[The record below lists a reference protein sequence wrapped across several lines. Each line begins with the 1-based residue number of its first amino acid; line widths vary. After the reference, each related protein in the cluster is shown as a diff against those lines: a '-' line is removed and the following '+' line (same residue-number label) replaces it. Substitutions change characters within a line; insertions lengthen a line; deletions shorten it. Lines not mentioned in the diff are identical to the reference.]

1 MRNFILTIIAAVLA
15 VGCAPKSDAVLV
27 FNVKNPTAREVVVVC
42 HNAIHTA
49 ALDENGSAELVMTG
63 MDAAYAKVF
72 YGRHFRT
79 IFFEKGDTPV
89 ISFDGRNFKDTFVF
103 EGEKSPMLYASYFGE
118 ENDISVEETHIDCG
132 GMGNEEDIITFDACA
147 LLEKSEEGTINELVE
162 ISNLINKFKI
172 DKKIDSKKY
181 PRMLELND
189 LTIFKEEEMESL
201 DNGLAIARKEYNTM
215 AFRYNEK
222 ANSFPMNKLAT
233 SFKLNKQ
240 YKICHFH
247 ILVIIEIL
255 QPQ

>member
-1 MRNFILTIIAAVLA
+1 MQ
-15 VGCAPKSDAVLV
+15 
-27 FNVKNPTAREVVVVC
+27 
-42 HNAIHTA
+42 
-49 ALDENGSAELVMTG
+49 
-63 MDAAYAKVF
+63 
-72 YGRHFRT
+72 T
-79 IFFEKGDTPV
+79 IFN
-89 ISFDGRNFKDTFVF
+89 ILFDYFFLFLGIGFVYYSYRQYTDLKERTAKIYDLFKKT
-103 EGEKSPMLYASYFGE
+103 LYPYLDKRYKEAKDLANSLKE
-118 ENDISVEETHIDCG
+118 EYGHIDKL
-132 GMGNEEDIITFDACA
+132 NTEIDRLLLI
-147 LLEKSEEGTINELVE
+147 LEKSEEGTINELVE

-240 YKICHFH
+240 YKIFDA
-247 ILVIIEIL
+247 LKTSNYDEIYEVFEEQEPEIHSL
-255 QPQ
+255 TVLNYIKEEDDLPKLKDEVEELTLDSDDEE

>member
-1 MRNFILTIIAAVLA
+1 MQ
-15 VGCAPKSDAVLV
+15 
-27 FNVKNPTAREVVVVC
+27 
-42 HNAIHTA
+42 
-49 ALDENGSAELVMTG
+49 
-63 MDAAYAKVF
+63 
-72 YGRHFRT
+72 T
-79 IFFEKGDTPV
+79 IFN
-89 ISFDGRNFKDTFVF
+89 ILFDYFFLFLGIGFVYYSYRQYTDLKERTAKIYDLFKKT
-103 EGEKSPMLYASYFGE
+103 LYPYLDKRYKEAKDLANSLKE
-118 ENDISVEETHIDCG
+118 EYGHIDKL
-132 GMGNEEDIITFDACA
+132 NTEIDRLILI
-147 LLEKSEEGTINELVE
+147 LEKSEEGTINELVE

-240 YKICHFH
+240 YKIFDA
-247 ILVIIEIL
+247 LKTSNYDEIYEVFEEQEPEIHSL
-255 QPQ
+255 TVLNYIKEDDDLPKLKDEVEELTLDSDDEE

>member
-1 MRNFILTIIAAVLA
+1 MQ
-15 VGCAPKSDAVLV
+15 
-27 FNVKNPTAREVVVVC
+27 
-42 HNAIHTA
+42 
-49 ALDENGSAELVMTG
+49 
-63 MDAAYAKVF
+63 
-72 YGRHFRT
+72 T
-79 IFFEKGDTPV
+79 IFNFL
-89 ISFDGRNFKDTFVF
+89 FDYFFLFLGIGFVYYSYRQYTDLKERTAKIYDLFKKT
-103 EGEKSPMLYASYFGE
+103 LYPYLDKRYKEAKDLANSLKE
-118 ENDISVEETHIDCG
+118 EYGHVDKLNTEIDRLLL
-132 GMGNEEDIITFDACA
+132 I
-147 LLEKSEEGTINELVE
+147 LEKSEEGTINELVE

-240 YKICHFH
+240 YKIFDA
-247 ILVIIEIL
+247 LKTSNYDEIYEVFEEQEPEIHSL
-255 QPQ
+255 TVLNYIKEDDDLPKLKDEVEELTLDSDDEE

>member
-1 MRNFILTIIAAVLA
+1 MQ
-15 VGCAPKSDAVLV
+15 
-27 FNVKNPTAREVVVVC
+27 
-42 HNAIHTA
+42 
-49 ALDENGSAELVMTG
+49 
-63 MDAAYAKVF
+63 
-72 YGRHFRT
+72 T
-79 IFFEKGDTPV
+79 IFN
-89 ISFDGRNFKDTFVF
+89 ILFDYFFLFLGIGFVYYSYRQYTDLKERTAKIYDLFKKT
-103 EGEKSPMLYASYFGE
+103 LYPYLDKRYKEAKDLANSLKE
-118 ENDISVEETHIDCG
+118 EYGHIDKL
-132 GMGNEEDIITFDACA
+132 NTEIDRLLLI
-147 LLEKSEEGTINELVE
+147 LEKSEEGTINELVE

-240 YKICHFH
+240 YKIFDA
-247 ILVIIEIL
+247 LKTSNYDEIYEVFEEQEPEIHSL
-255 QPQ
+255 TVLNYIKEDDDLPKLKDEVEELTLDSDDEE

>member
-1 MRNFILTIIAAVLA
+1 MQ
-15 VGCAPKSDAVLV
+15 
-27 FNVKNPTAREVVVVC
+27 
-42 HNAIHTA
+42 
-49 ALDENGSAELVMTG
+49 
-63 MDAAYAKVF
+63 
-72 YGRHFRT
+72 T
-79 IFFEKGDTPV
+79 IFN
-89 ISFDGRNFKDTFVF
+89 ILFDYFFLFLGIGFVYYSYRQYTDLKERTAKIYDLFKKT
-103 EGEKSPMLYASYFGE
+103 LYPYLDKRYKEAKDLANSLKE
-118 ENDISVEETHIDCG
+118 EYGHVDKLNAEIDRLLL
-132 GMGNEEDIITFDACA
+132 I
-147 LLEKSEEGTINELVE
+147 LEKSEEGTINELVE

-240 YKICHFH
+240 YKIFDA
-247 ILVIIEIL
+247 LKTSNYDEIYEVFEEQEPEIHSL
-255 QPQ
+255 TVLNYIKEDDDLPKLKDEVEELTLDSDDEE

>member
-1 MRNFILTIIAAVLA
+1 MQ
-15 VGCAPKSDAVLV
+15 
-27 FNVKNPTAREVVVVC
+27 
-42 HNAIHTA
+42 
-49 ALDENGSAELVMTG
+49 
-63 MDAAYAKVF
+63 
-72 YGRHFRT
+72 T
-79 IFFEKGDTPV
+79 IFN
-89 ISFDGRNFKDTFVF
+89 ILFDYFFLFLGIGFVYYSYRQYTDLKERTAKIYDLFKKT
-103 EGEKSPMLYASYFGE
+103 LYPYLDKRYKEAKDLANSLKE
-118 ENDISVEETHIDCG
+118 EYGHVDKLNTEIDRLLL
-132 GMGNEEDIITFDACA
+132 I
-147 LLEKSEEGTINELVE
+147 LEKSEEGTINELVE

-240 YKICHFH
+240 YKIFDA
-247 ILVIIEIL
+247 LKTSNYDEIYEVFEEQEPEIHSL
-255 QPQ
+255 TVLNYIKEEDDLPKLKDEVEELTLDSDDEE

>member
-1 MRNFILTIIAAVLA
+1 MQ
-15 VGCAPKSDAVLV
+15 
-27 FNVKNPTAREVVVVC
+27 
-42 HNAIHTA
+42 
-49 ALDENGSAELVMTG
+49 
-63 MDAAYAKVF
+63 
-72 YGRHFRT
+72 T
-79 IFFEKGDTPV
+79 IFN
-89 ISFDGRNFKDTFVF
+89 ILFDYFFLFLGIGFVYYSYRQYTDLKERTAKIYDLFKKT
-103 EGEKSPMLYASYFGE
+103 LYPYLDKRYKEAKDLANSLKE
-118 ENDISVEETHIDCG
+118 EYGHVDKLNTEIDRLLL
-132 GMGNEEDIITFDACA
+132 I
-147 LLEKSEEGTINELVE
+147 LEKSEEGTINELVE

-240 YKICHFH
+240 YKIFDA
-247 ILVIIEIL
+247 LKTSNYDEIYEVFEEQEPEIHSL
-255 QPQ
+255 TVLNYIKEDDDLPKLKDEVEELTLDSDDEE